1 MSLTVLQRPQIDTG
15 GSDPIISKWNA
26 VGNPILYKFQRKDF
40 VFNQVNNNSSNV
52 QLQFNSVNIAA
63 SFTANDQLYIKSDN
77 GVYDG
82 FGLVTAST
90 FSSPNTL
97 VTVDIPYTSTAPGG
111 YANTSARELYRV
123 EVEIYNVDDDLLGTF
138 IYSPNT
144 RGEVVANVSPAL
156 RPHLLPDINFDLI
169 DTIQEDSDWVEF
181 YIKYR
186 EIWVGSAE
194 SQTNDDS
201 NTFYA
206 VYGAMQIPSAYGGN
220 MFEYVLD
227 QDELDKKILTKLTR
241 LKAWEGWPFVSSF
254 IINTTTDSIE
264 ALGSTPATLTA
275 GIYTVLK
282 TDHTDDFELVV
293 ENTTENDE
301 ISETIPVTLE
311 EVCRNPIMLI
321 GRNSLGGV
329 LQWLFDYSQE
339 YTFDY
344 GNGVKAKRLVLTA
357 DGLSLNEWEALQDF
371 ITLGQ
376 VYKNN
381 IIEFTSDTN
390 KTSSRVGQQVSVL
403 AQDGTQKGVI
413 VIPTRNSTQTKNIKH
428 FFEIEIEY
436 PQTFT
441 V

>member
-1 MSLTVLQRPQIDTG
+1 MSLTVTQRPEITTD
-15 GSDPIISKWNA
+15 GSDPIVSKWNA
-26 VGNPILYKFQRKDF
+26 VGNPILYKMQRKDF
-40 VFNQVNNNSSNV
+40 VFNQVNNNSSNI
-52 QLQFNSVNIAA
+52 QLQFNSVNIST
-63 SFTANDQLYIKSDN
+63 SFTAGDQLYIKSDN

-97 VTVDIPYTSTAPGG
+97 VTVAIPYTSTAPGG
-111 YANTSARELYRV
+111 YANTSVRELYRV
-123 EVEIYNVDDDLLGTF
+123 EVEIYDIDDTLLGTF

-144 RGEVVANVSPAL
+144 KGELIINVSPVL
-156 RPHLLPDINFDLI
+156 RAHILPDITLTTDI
-169 DTIQEDSDWVEF
+169 IQTDSAWVEF

-186 EIWVGSAE
+186 EVWVGSAE

-201 NTFYA
+201 NTYYA
-206 VYGAMQIPSAYGGN
+206 VYGAMQIPSEYGGN

-227 QDELDKKILTKLTR
+227 EDEVEKKLLTKFTK
-241 LKAWEGWPFVSSF
+241 LKAWYGYPFISTF
-254 IINTTTDSIE
+254 IINSTTDSVE
-264 ALGSTPATLTA
+264 ALGSTPSSLTA
-275 GIYTVLK
+275 GVYNVVK
-282 TDHTDDFELVV
+282 TQTADFDLVV
-293 ENTTENDE
+293 ENDTLTSEL
-301 ISETIPVTLE
+301 SETIPVELE
-311 EVCRNPIMLI
+311 GACRNPIMLI

-344 GNGVKAKRLVLTA
+344 GNGLKAKRLVLNA
-357 DGLSLNEWEALQDF
+357 NGLTINEWEALQDF

-381 IIEFTSDTN
+381 IVEFTSLTN
-390 KTSSRVGQQVSVL
+390 KTSTRVGQQVYVL
-403 AQDGTQKGVI
+403 NSDGSKTGVI
-413 VIPTRNSTQTKNIKH
+413 VIPTRNSTETKKIKH

>member
-1 MSLTVLQRPQIDTG
+1 MSLTVTQRPEITTD
-15 GSDPIISKWNA
+15 GSDPIVSKWNA
-26 VGNPILYKFQRKDF
+26 VGNPILYKMQRKDF
-40 VFNQVNNNSSNV
+40 VFNQVNNNSSNI
-52 QLQFNSVNIAA
+52 QLQFNSVNIST
-63 SFTANDQLYIKSDN
+63 SFTAGDQLYIKSDN

-97 VTVDIPYTSTAPGG
+97 VTVAIPYTSTAPGG
-111 YANTSARELYRV
+111 YANTSVRELYRV
-123 EVEIYNVDDDLLGTF
+123 EVEIYDIDDTLLGTF

-144 RGEVVANVSPAL
+144 KGELIINVSPVL
-156 RPHLLPDINFDLI
+156 RAHILPDITLTTDI
-169 DTIQEDSDWVEF
+169 IQADSAWVEF
-181 YIKYR
+181 YIKYK
-186 EIWVGSAE
+186 EVWVGSAE

-227 QDELDKKILTKLTR
+227 EDETEKKILTKLTR
-241 LKAWEGWPFVSSF
+241 LKAWEGWPFISSF
-254 IINTTTDSIE
+254 IINTTTDNIE
-264 ALGSTPATLTA
+264 VLGSTPAPLSA
-275 GIYTVLK
+275 GIYSVVK
-282 TDHTDDFELVV
+282 TDHTDDFDLLV
-293 ENTTENDE
+293 ENTTGAVDA
-301 ISETIPVTLE
+301 SETIPVTLE

-344 GNGVKAKRLVLTA
+344 GNGIKAKRLVLTA

-381 IIEFTSDTN
+381 IVEFTSLTN
-390 KTSSRVGQQVSVL
+390 KTSTRVGQQVYVL
-403 AQDGTQKGVI
+403 NSDGSKTGVI
-413 VIPTRNSTQTKNIKH
+413 MIPTRNSTETKNIKH